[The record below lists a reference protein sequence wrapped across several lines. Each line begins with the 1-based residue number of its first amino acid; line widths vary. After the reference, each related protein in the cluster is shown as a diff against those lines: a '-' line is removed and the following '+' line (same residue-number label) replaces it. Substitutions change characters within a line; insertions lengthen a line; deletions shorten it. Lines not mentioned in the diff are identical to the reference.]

1 MRDQCTKAVTL
12 RRLCHSC
19 AEHSP
24 RVYQEAWMCLHSRC
38 PKFWVPGN
46 GSPVPDHLSYMPC
59 FFDRVATPELSEET
73 LRALTKHD
81 TRKPLMRGQYCS
93 ECGFAS
99 IRSATALH
107 KPKTPFH
114 HMLDR
119 ARWDC
124 WQCQECGVS
133 AYPVAF
139 PVRFE
144 LFDLHRNRSGEHRQ
158 THVSCR
164 S

>member
-1 MRDQCTKAVTL
+1 MSIRRPGCASIVDAPNSGSPGTVRRCRTIYHICRVFSTESLHLSSLKKPYAPLQSTIPGN
-12 RRLCHSC
+12 RLC
-19 AEHSP
+19 
-24 RVYQEAWMCLHSRC
+24 EASTAVNAAL
-38 PKFWVPGN
+38 
-46 GSPVPDHLSYMPC
+46 HLSGQRQPC
-59 FFDRVATPELSEET
+59 TDQE
-73 LRALTKHD
+73 
-81 TRKPLMRGQYCS
+81 PL
-93 ECGFAS
+93 F
-99 IRSATALH
+99 TAL
-107 KPKTPFH
+107 
-114 HMLDR
+114 LDR